1 MRKIT
6 YYSLAAALVLLFAP
20 HALAVLNTISY
31 TANYN
36 SSPTIGTD
44 TLGGVTYATVSYDG
58 LYNGGDPGKP
68 SLPIEYIRFSVPYN
82 ATNFTVSASPGRWV
96 NHTLSNLIYPCQA
109 PWIPDETGTPH
120 PITLPDTASYYS
132 GTTYPSQFAWVVD
145 EGFLAGEN
153 HIVTVAVMPFSYT
166 HTSTSDVVKKARYM
180 NVWLDYTL
188 SATLSMYPI
197 VRNDSALR
205 QEGYELTQ
213 SMVVNP
219 NQVTSFAPADLAIS
233 FDSIGGIIGPLNGG
247 YGLNGGGGQVI
258 PPDPPT
264 PGDYYEDS
272 TLVNPDHEY
281 NETDE
286 NNIHYPYL
294 IVTTS
299 NLYNSVRRIAALKR
313 QKGYNVKVVTMDQV
327 LRDSTALVGDIVNGQ
342 ITRTDP
348 AGVLRQFL
356 RNYYQKYRTRFVL
369 FAGDGVPFR
378 CIDMNHLDGTFVPNM
393 PTDLYFS
400 DLTGDWSLPL
410 SFRKMDVKPE
420 LYVGRI
426 LATKD
431 EEFNNYTDKLF
442 RYELNPGNG
451 DYSYLNRL
459 LYSEGLE
466 FHQKNEAEYVNR
478 SYSKLFSDTT
488 HLIESKNASF
498 PSGTDIIDQINSTGY
513 GYLSILNHAGPS
525 GFITCKHNNTNLYLW
540 AVDTI
545 HLVYNNYIYNGDTHT
560 GNGINNMLNKWYP
573 NICYSIGCTT
583 MPFDRAPGYEDVV
596 NNIGNSFTT
605 GKDYGGPAFLGNT
618 RAGAYERKS
627 SLLENIFGQQIVDGY
642 YKIGM
647 AEALSKNFYPS
658 HKTEL
663 YILMIH
669 NLLGDPEF
677 ELWTDEPNHYSNVT
691 VTRTDTTITVTGI
704 SESSTIIAFHNNKY
718 YEPWKKTV
726 SSSNVTLKAS
736 PNSPLMLYKHN
747 MIPYIAPLYL
757 QNVVFYRSQYIIAND
772 VLAGTLI
779 DSNRTAGNVVIRHGV
794 SYEIEAKGNVTLQD
808 GFIVE
813 KGAEFAVYPSSF

>member
-188 SATLSMYPI
+188 SDTLSMYPI

-272 TLVNPDHEY
+272 TLVF
-281 NETDE
+281 
-286 NNIHYPYL
+286 
-294 IVTTS
+294 
-299 NLYNSVRRIAALKR
+299 K
-313 QKGYNVKVVTMDQV
+313 
-327 LRDSTALVGDIVNGQ
+327 
-342 ITRTDP
+342 
-348 AGVLRQFL
+348 
-356 RNYYQKYRTRFVL
+356 
-369 FAGDGVPFR
+369 
-378 CIDMNHLDGTFVPNM
+378 
-393 PTDLYFS
+393 
-400 DLTGDWSLPL
+400 WSCPWL
-410 SFRKMDVKPE
+410 SPM
-420 LYVGRI
+420 
-426 LATKD
+426 
-431 EEFNNYTDKLF
+431 
-442 RYELNPGNG
+442 
-451 DYSYLNRL
+451 
-459 LYSEGLE
+459 
-466 FHQKNEAEYVNR
+466 
-478 SYSKLFSDTT
+478 
-488 HLIESKNASF
+488 
-498 PSGTDIIDQINSTGY
+498 
-513 GYLSILNHAGPS
+513 
-525 GFITCKHNNTNLYLW
+525 LW
-540 AVDTI
+540 A
-545 HLVYNNYIYNGDTHT
+545 
-560 GNGINNMLNKWYP
+560 
-573 NICYSIGCTT
+573 
-583 MPFDRAPGYEDVV
+583 
-596 NNIGNSFTT
+596 
-605 GKDYGGPAFLGNT
+605 
-618 RAGAYERKS
+618 
-627 SLLENIFGQQIVDGY
+627 
-642 YKIGM
+642 
-647 AEALSKNFYPS
+647 
-658 HKTEL
+658 
-663 YILMIH
+663 
-669 NLLGDPEF
+669 
-677 ELWTDEPNHYSNVT
+677 
-691 VTRTDTTITVTGI
+691 
-704 SESSTIIAFHNNKY
+704 
-718 YEPWKKTV
+718 
-726 SSSNVTLKAS
+726 
-736 PNSPLMLYKHN
+736 
-747 MIPYIAPLYL
+747 
-757 QNVVFYRSQYIIAND
+757 
-772 VLAGTLI
+772 
-779 DSNRTAGNVVIRHGV
+779 
-794 SYEIEAKGNVTLQD
+794 
-808 GFIVE
+808 
-813 KGAEFAVYPSSF
+813 